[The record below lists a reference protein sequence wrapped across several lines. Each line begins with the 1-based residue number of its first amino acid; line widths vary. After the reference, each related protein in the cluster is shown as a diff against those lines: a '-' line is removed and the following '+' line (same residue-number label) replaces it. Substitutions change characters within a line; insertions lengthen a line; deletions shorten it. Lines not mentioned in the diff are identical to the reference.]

1 MKMVNAGASSPA
13 WETANSAL
21 IPGIVLFGGAQ
32 LFCTPRWSQLHA
44 RGDIYGLLV
53 HMALEKK
60 KWNTAPSVR
69 ENSGNNVRKL
79 SISFFFNNLIFFKEI
94 YFSYTLSAGAAWR
107 LEASESTLC
116 TDAYWKAW
124 TALCGVVGQGG
135 MYRLGVSSPRASVE

>member
-79 SISFFFNNLIFFKEI
+79 SISFF
-94 YFSYTLSAGAAWR
+94 
-107 LEASESTLC
+107 
-116 TDAYWKAW
+116 
-124 TALCGVVGQGG
+124 
-135 MYRLGVSSPRASVE
+135 